1 MIDAVILDWIDW
13 NWLLNE
19 VINIVLDWLNLL
31 MNDVVKIYW
40 IDWNWLMNIVVNI
53 VLDWLKLNDIYN
65 IEELQL

>member
-1 MIDAVILDWIDW
+1 MIDVVILDWIDW
-13 NWLLNE
+13 NGLLNE

-31 MNDVVKIYW
+31 MNDVVNIW